1 MNFRWGWGLMAD
13 QQPNQTVLIKQLKD
27 DLNKSR
33 QEIVVLWIEVALLI
47 VIVLLLL
54 AIIFY

>member
-1 MNFRWGWGLMAD
+1 MNE

-27 DLNKSR
+27 ELNKAR